1 MKFEKK
7 NTPESTY
14 YKDLNPGTPFH
25 IRGNNGIF
33 LKTEDEDTAVHLQTG
48 RLSSFSGNDEVI
60 VVKGKFTWEDK

>member
-7 NTPESTY
+7 GEPKHTCY
-14 YKDLNPGTPFH
+14 GDLEPGTPFR

-48 RLSSFSGNDEVI
+48 RLSSFSRNDEVI

>member
-7 NTPESTY
+7 DEYTC
-14 YKDLNPGTPFH
+14 YKDLNPGTPFR
-25 IRGNNGIF
+25 IRGDKDLF
-33 LKTEDEDTAVHLQTG
+33 LKTEDEDVAVHLQTG

>member
-7 NTPESTY
+7 DEYTC
-14 YKDLNPGTPFH
+14 YKDLNPVTPFR
-25 IRGNNGIF
+25 IRGDKDLF

>member
-7 NTPESTY
+7 GESKHTC
-14 YKDLNPGTPFH
+14 YKDLNPGTPFRT
-25 IRGNNGIF
+25 RGDKGLF
-33 LKTEDEDTAVHLQTG
+33 LKTEDEDVAVHLQTG

>member
-7 NTPESTY
+7 SESEYTR
-14 YKDLNPGTPFH
+14 YKDLNPGTPFR
-25 IRGNNGIF
+25 IRGDKELF